1 MTKARSGKRPPARGG
16 AGGVRRADRVAAE
29 IQRILSEE
37 LLHRV
42 RDPRVAHVTITRVRM
57 NDDLRLAR
65 VFFTLLEVGEGDRA
79 AALRGLES
87 ALAYLRRTVAGVL
100 GLRHAPELA
109 FAYDDDLASA
119 RRIDALLKDL
129 RTSQPAG
136 PRDDQDQEDVH
147 DEPDDEDH
155 DDVHDDP
162 DDGDESGGPAG
173 RR

>member
-1 MTKARSGKRPPARGG
+1 MTKGRPGQRPPQRGA

-65 VFFTLLEVGEGDRA
+65 VWFTLLEVGEGDKKA
-79 AALRGLES
+79 ASRGLES
-87 ALAYLRRTVAGVL
+87 AMPYLRRTVAGEL
-100 GLRHAPELA
+100 GLRHAPELV

-119 RRIDALLKDL
+119 RRIDSLLKGL
-129 RTSQPAG
+129 RIEAST
-136 PRDDQDQEDVH
+136 
-147 DEPDDEDH
+147 EPDAA
-155 DDVHDDP
+155 V
-162 DDGDESGGPAG
+162 DGDEDGED
-173 RR
+173 RD